1 MNQRDIDGLIMQI
14 KRRVVAREIAR
25 RAGADPRE
33 LDARSEEISRLRS
46 RLAERVRRTHS
57 GERRATLEPS
67 EMRT

>member
-1 MNQRDIDGLIMQI
+1 MLIPAISPVPSGAAPGSVGPMNQRDIDGLIMQI

-25 RAGADPRE
+25 RAG
-33 LDARSEEISRLRS
+33 
-46 RLAERVRRTHS
+46 RTHS